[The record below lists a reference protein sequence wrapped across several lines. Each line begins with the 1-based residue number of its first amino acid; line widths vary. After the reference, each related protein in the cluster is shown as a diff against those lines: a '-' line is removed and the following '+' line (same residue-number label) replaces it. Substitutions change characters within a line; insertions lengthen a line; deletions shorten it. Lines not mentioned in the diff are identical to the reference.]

1 MRIISPSELGPLK
14 GITFTNVWRLE
25 LERSGKFPK
34 RVKLGLRR
42 YGYLESE
49 LDHWLELRAA
59 SREPPSRNTGD
70 PDSLDKGVQSRQP
83 HEAKGWKVNL

>member
-34 RVKLGLRR
+34 RVKLGMRR

-49 LDHWLELRAA
+49 LGQWLRQHKVATD
-59 SREPPSRNTGD
+59 RCIRN
-70 PDSLDKGVQSRQP
+70 R
-83 HEAKGWKVNL
+83 H

>member
-25 LERSGKFPK
+25 LERQGNFPK

-42 YGYLESE
+42 YGYLERE
-49 LDHWLELRAA
+49 LDQWLEQRAA
-59 SREPPSRNTGD
+59 GRELPSQTTN
-70 PDSLDKGVQSRQP
+70 PDGLNKGVQSRQR
-83 HEAKGWKVNL
+83 HEVKGRKVNS